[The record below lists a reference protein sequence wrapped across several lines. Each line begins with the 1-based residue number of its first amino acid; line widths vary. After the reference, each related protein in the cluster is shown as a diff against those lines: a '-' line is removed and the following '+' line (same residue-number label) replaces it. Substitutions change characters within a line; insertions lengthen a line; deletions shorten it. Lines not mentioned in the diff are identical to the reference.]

1 MYTRRH
7 FLTQTPA
14 MLALLAG
21 LPSLASSCNSKKKT
35 ILLRS
40 SWQTVNIGDIG
51 HTPGV
56 LALLEK
62 HIPDADVILWP
73 SSVDNGVKEMLQR
86 RFPKVKIV
94 EGKEEVDAAIAH
106 SDFLLHGSGPS
117 LTARKDVA
125 RWAATGKPYGI
136 YGITFPGYY
145 GEPSAATK
153 AAFPMEVELLTKAQ
167 FAYFRD
173 SISLQFAK
181 DHGVKC
187 PIMGFA
193 PDGAFAVDLQND
205 AAAEAFMKEHGLE
218 AGQFLCVI
226 PRQRFTPYWEI
237 PSKKRPIDEKKDARN
252 QEMKEHD
259 NAPIREAIVEVVRQ
273 TPMKIL
279 ICPEDET
286 QVKLGKEIL
295 YDKLPED
302 VKAKVVW
309 RDRYWLTDEALS
321 TYRRS
326 AGMFG
331 LEMHSPIMCIGHGI
345 PAMVGRFQE
354 QTSKGIMWRDIG
366 LGEWL
371 FDMDNEADIPKILP
385 AALAMAKDPAAA
397 KQLAKKGQQFV
408 EDKQRETMGVL
419 KNKLNA

>member
-1 MYTRRH
+1 
-7 FLTQTPA
+7 
-14 MLALLAG
+14 
-21 LPSLASSCNSKKKT
+21 
-35 ILLRS
+35 
-40 SWQTVNIGDIG
+40 
-51 HTPGV
+51 
-56 LALLEK
+56 
-62 HIPDADVILWP
+62 
-73 SSVDNGVKEMLQR
+73 VKEMLQR
-86 RFPKVKIV
+86 RFPKLKISQ
-94 EGKEEVDAAIAH
+94 GKEEIDAAIAQ

-145 GEPSAATK
+145 GEPSAAAK
-153 AAFPMEVELLTKAQ
+153 AALPMDVELLTKAQ

-193 PDGAFAVDLQND
+193 PDGAFAVDVQND

-218 AGQFLCVI
+218 AGRFLCVI

-237 PSKKRPIDEKKDARN
+237 PSKKRSLDKK
-252 QEMKEHD
+252 
-259 NAPIREAIVEVVRQ
+259 
-273 TPMKIL
+273 
-279 ICPEDET
+279 
-286 QVKLGKEIL
+286 KEIL

-302 VKAKVVW
+302 VKTKVVW

-345 PAMVGRFQE
+345 PAMVGRFHE

-408 EDKQRETMGVL
+408 EDKQRETMDVL
-419 KNKLNA
+419 KSKLNAY

>member
-1 MYTRRH
+1 MYTRRD
-7 FLTQTPA
+7 FLQQTPG
-14 MLALLAG
+14 LIALLAG
-21 LPSLASSCNSKKKT
+21 LPALARSGKQKT

-62 HIPDADVILWP
+62 HIPGAAVRLWP
-73 SSVDNGVKEMLQR
+73 SSVDNGVKEMLMK
-86 RFPKVKIV
+86 RFPKLQIV
-94 EGKEEVDAAIAH
+94 QTPEEIKTAFTEC
-106 SDFLLHGSGPS
+106 DFLLHGSGPS
-117 LTARKDVA
+117 LTARKDVQ
-125 RWAATGKPYGI
+125 RWAEETGKPYGI

-145 GEPSAATK
+145 GEPSESAK
-153 AAFPMEVELLTKAQ
+153 AAFPSEVELLTKAQ

-173 SISLQFAK
+173 SISLAYAK

-187 PIMGFA
+187 PIMEFC
-193 PDGAFAVDLQND
+193 PDGAFAVDLRND
-205 AAAEAFMKEHGLE
+205 AAAEAFMKTHGLE
-218 AGQFLCVI
+218 TGKFLCVI
-226 PRQRFTPYWEI
+226 PRQRFTPWWEL
-237 PSKKRPIDEKKDARN
+237 PSKNRPLDEKKDARN

-259 NAPIREAIVEVVRQ
+259 NRPIREAIIAIVRE

-302 VKAKVVW
+302 VKGKVVW
-309 RDRYWLTDEALS
+309 RDRYWLTDEAVS
-321 TYRRS
+321 TYLRS

-331 LEMHSPIMCIGHGI
+331 LEMHTPIMCIGHGI
-345 PAMVGRFQE
+345 PAIVGRFHE
-354 QTSKGIMWRDIG
+354 QTSKGVMWRDIG

-371 FDMDNEADIPKILP
+371 FDMDNEADVAKIGP

-397 KQLAKKGQQFV
+397 RKLAKKGKQFV
-408 EDKQRETMGVL
+408 EKRQRETMQVL